1 LLSITFAQQKMGR
14 ILAIDYGGKRT
25 GLAVTDPLQI
35 IAGGLETVATSE
47 LLPFLV
53 RYLSQE
59 EVECIVI
66 GEPRRMHNVPAEIE
80 VKIGKFIQ
88 QLAKKFPNMKLARMD
103 ERFTS
108 KMAFQTLIDAGAKKG
123 TRRDK
128 ALVDKV
134 SATIIL
140 QSYLESENVGGAS
153 KSL

>member
-1 LLSITFAQQKMGR
+1 MGR
-14 ILAIDYGGKRT
+14 VLAIDYGGKRT

-35 IAGGLETVATSE
+35 IASGLETVATPE
-47 LLPFLV
+47 LMPFLEH
-53 RYLSQE
+53 YLSQE

-66 GEPRRMHNVPAEIE
+66 GEPRRLHNVPAEIE
-80 VKIGKFIQ
+80 VRIGKFIQ
-88 QLAKKFPNMKLARMD
+88 QLSKKFPNVKLARMD

-108 KMAFQTLIDAGAKKG
+108 KMAFQAIIDAGAKKT

-128 ALVDKV
+128 TLVDKV

-140 QSYLESENVGGAS
+140 QSYLDSENAGGTS